1 MFLPPGKTWKC
12 FFLSVQFSKNNF
24 WCRFANGPCDSGTR
38 NGTCYTEA
46 ECDSRGGSNSGACA
60 AGFGVCCI
68 SEEKRV
74 FSQIKKQQH
83 NYLSSYCWLWCFL
96 QRELYL
102 LWQQQP
108 CGWNMQYGDLSL
120 WRQHM
125 SGNNKTEWEGTII
138 NFSAI
143 HINPMWYRFGWTLTP
158 SLLLAPLQFLHQLP
172 SALGKLEFSVASPLV
187 LLWHPRQPSQ

>member
-1 MFLPPGKTWKC
+1 MAPATLGQGMAPATQRQSATQGEAQTAEPVRQD
-12 FFLSVQFSKNNF
+12 LESAASVKKKSLFS
-24 WCRFANGPCDSGTR
+24 D
-38 NGTCYTEA
+38 
-46 ECDSRGGSNSGACA
+46 
-60 AGFGVCCI
+60 
-68 SEEKRV
+68 
-74 FSQIKKQQH
+74 KKQQH